1 MSIFGSLSNAISPD
15 YFGDEFGLPLP
26 SPPPPPPPK
35 SSVLKNRASTTTT
48 QATELG
54 NPGVT
59 KAVLKEGKNRFI
71 GGMHTADGKEAVA
84 YAPVFD
90 GLHCFETLVFKF

>member
-1 MSIFGSLSNAISPD
+1 MSIFGSLSNAVPPD
-15 YFGDEFGLPLP
+15 YFGDEFGLPL
-26 SPPPPPPPK
+26 PPPPPPPK

-48 QATELG
+48 TQETELG

-59 KAVLKEGKNRFI
+59 KAVLREAKNRFI
-71 GGMHTADGKEAVA
+71 GGMHTADRKEAVA

-90 GLHCFETLVFKF
+90 GLHCFETLVFRF